1 MASWDTP
8 AVAAP
13 STASYAAPLVNF
25 DELGKLPETY
35 LKMKEMKRQDDVA
48 NACRNGIPRV
58 DPNNPNSTPD
68 YIAMSET
75 MLKLGNYPE
84 ATTLQN
90 TGIQMQQ
97 LRNAQ
102 RIADQ
107 YFSPSASAGSGQPST
122 AASATGSPAR
132 TQPTTSPSTSSA
144 AQPKTV
150 MTIMA
155 AQGTPNDQLQAV
167 SDSVARQLGVGPNDP
182 IDTSDPRVRNVLA
195 GAIKQFR
202 KASLCRPN
210 LTPPQTRK
218 PRLRSGYRK
227 DFRTPSRAM
236 ASPMVRKPRPS
247 LPRLRPLLNRNWTPC
262 LLPNAR
268 QLCRIGLPT
277 RHFRNRSAN
286 LPKSALRR
294 LSAAKTGRQ
303 RA

>member
-107 YFSPSASAGSGQPST
+107 YFSPLASAGSGQPST

-182 IDTSDPRVRNVLA
+182 IGTSDPRVRNVLA

-202 KASLCRPN
+202 NIGQPVPAQSDATADAQA
-210 LTPPQTRK
+210 TPAQRISQGFSDAIPSHGVPDGAQT
-218 PRLRSGYRK
+218 
-227 DFRTPSRAM
+227 
-236 ASPMVRKPRPS
+236 
-247 LPRLRPLLNRNWTPC
+247 
-262 LLPNAR
+262 
-268 QLCRIGLPT
+268 
-277 RHFRNRSAN
+277 
-286 LPKSALRR
+286 SALPAKVAAVAQSQLDAMSTAERKAT
-294 LSAAKTGRQ
+294 LSNWVTNPAFEIAQ
-303 RA
+303 RICRKAP